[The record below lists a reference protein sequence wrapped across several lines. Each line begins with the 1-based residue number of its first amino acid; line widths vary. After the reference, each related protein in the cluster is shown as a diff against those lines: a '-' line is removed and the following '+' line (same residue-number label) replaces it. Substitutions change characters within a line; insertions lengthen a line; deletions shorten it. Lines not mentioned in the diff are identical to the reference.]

1 MSAADFVKKTIIFTI
16 GRMNPPT
23 SGHLKLIQTL
33 MEKALKLDENKI
45 YIILSHTQDKK
56 TNPLYCS
63 RKRELLTTEGMIEK
77 IKRENVDLEH
87 IEVKIRCMSD
97 PVDETC
103 GLLNPI
109 SKQICQIRKDEGDAE
124 QMLLVIGEDRS
135 RSYNWLR
142 ESLSKLDPPVLLIIE
157 PLDRPEGAMSAT
169 YMRGL
174 VILENEKEFVD
185 ESMKN
190 GLSKDSASELY
201 KDLTNVLGPH
211 EFDER
216 QNEKKKGTKR
226 GAPYDSNEPPSKT
239 RRTGKGGKRKTH
251 KRKTHKRK
259 THKRKTHKRKTH
271 KRKK

>member
-1 MSAADFVKKTIIFTI
+1 MSAADFVRNPDKKPIIFTI

-33 MEKALKLDENKI
+33 MEKALELGENKI

-56 TNPLYCS
+56 TNPLVCKK
-63 RKRELLTTEGMIEK
+63 KRELLTTEGMIEK
-77 IKRENVDLEH
+77 IKRENVYLKH
-87 IEVKIRCMSD
+87 VEVKIRCMDD

-103 GLLNPI
+103 GSHVIL
-109 SKQICQIRKDEGDAE
+109 KQICQIRKDEGDAE
-124 QMLLVIGEDRS
+124 QMLLVIGEDREKA
-135 RSYNWLR
+135 YNWIR

-157 PLDRPEGAMSAT
+157 PLERPDGAMSAT

-174 VILENEKEFVD
+174 IISGNEERFVE

-190 GLSKDSASELY
+190 GLSEESALNLY
-201 KDLTNVLGPH
+201 KDLTNVLGPD
-211 EFDER
+211 EFDET
-216 QNEKKKGTKR
+216 QKEKKKGTKR
-226 GAPYDSNEPPSKT
+226 PAPSDFNKPPSKT

-259 THKRKTHKRKTH
+259 THKRKTHKRK
-271 KRKK
+271 K

>member
-1 MSAADFVKKTIIFTI
+1 MSAADFVRNPDKKPIVFTI

-33 MEKALKLDENKI
+33 MEKALKLGENKI
-45 YIILSHTQDKK
+45 YIILSHIQDMK
-56 TNPLYCS
+56 TNPLSCS
-63 RKRELLTTEGMIEK
+63 IKKKLLTTEGMIEK

-124 QMLLVIGEDRS
+124 QMLLVIGEDRKKA
-135 RSYNWLR
+135 YNWLR

-174 VILENEKEFVD
+174 IISKNVEKFVE

-190 GLSKDSASELY
+190 GLSEKSALNLY
-201 KDLTNVLGPH
+201 VVL
-211 EFDER
+211 ETAL
-216 QNEKKKGTKR
+216 KGTKR
-226 GAPYDSNEPPSKT
+226 QAPSDFNKPPRKKT
-239 RRTGKGGKRKTH
+239 KKGGKRKTH

-259 THKRKTHKRKTH
+259 THKRKK
-271 KRKK
+271 

>member
-1 MSAADFVKKTIIFTI
+1 MSAADFVRNPDKKPIIFTI

-33 MEKALKLDENKI
+33 MEKALELGEEKI
-45 YIILSHTQDKK
+45 YIILSHTQDNKK
-56 TNPLYCS
+56 NPLYCS

-157 PLDRPEGAMSAT
+157 PLERPDGAMSAT

-174 VILENEKEFVD
+174 IISGNKERFVE

-190 GLSKDSASELY
+190 GLSEESALKLY
-201 KDLTNVLGPH
+201 IDLTNVLGSH

-216 QNEKKKGTKR
+216 QNDKKKGTNR
-226 GAPYDSNEPPSKT
+226 PAPSDFNKPPRKKT
-239 RRTGKGGKRKTH
+239 KKGGKRKTH

-259 THKRKTHKRKTH
+259 THKRKTHKRK
-271 KRKK
+271 K

>member
-1 MSAADFVKKTIIFTI
+1 MSAADFVRNPDKKPIIFTI

-33 MEKALKLDENKI
+33 MEKALKLGEKKI
-45 YIILSHTQDKK
+45 YIILSHTQDMK
-56 TNPLYCS
+56 TNPLSCS
-63 RKRELLTTEGMIEK
+63 IKKKLLTTEGMIEK

-103 GLLNPI
+103 GSNPI

-135 RSYNWLR
+135 TSYNWLR

-157 PLDRPEGAMSAT
+157 PLDRPDGAMSAT

-174 VILENEKEFVD
+174 IISKNKDRFVE

-201 KDLTNVLGPH
+201 KDLTKVLDPD
-211 EFDER
+211 EFDET
-216 QNEKKKGTKR
+216 QKEKKKGTKR
-226 GAPYDSNEPPSKT
+226 GAPSDFNKPPSKT

-259 THKRKTHKRKTH
+259 THKRKTHKRK
-271 KRKK
+271 K